1 MKVLVRR
8 AGGWWLGGSVKSGYS
23 GAEVFW
29 PVSSS
34 GQGDGQGKSTQ
45 RAPVT
50 PTIPSAN
57 ALQLALNIFSAHI
70 DSSVQNIP
78 VNTCQPKVK
87 VNMY

>member
-8 AGGWWLGGSVKSGYS
+8 AGGGGVVGGSVKSGYS

-34 GQGDGQGKSTQ
+34 GQGDGQGKNTQ

-57 ALQLALNIFSAHI
+57 VL
-70 DSSVQNIP
+70 
-78 VNTCQPKVK
+78 
-87 VNMY
+87 